1 MYSREIKMQEIDERK
16 LWMSVLATSD
26 KNNILSFWE
35 KTKIKVNYQWLRAPE
50 IGSIMAQGRMGV
62 TGNKFNIGE
71 VTITRCSL
79 KLDCGT
85 IGHSYVQGRSK
96 KKAEISALCDALM
109 QTKLAEKI
117 NKKIIKPLEKIKID
131 KKNKILSKAEATKV
145 DFFTLVRGESE

>member
-1 MYSREIKMQEIDERK
+1 MQEIDERK

>member
-1 MYSREIKMQEIDERK
+1 MQEIDKRK
-16 LWMSVLATSD
+16 SWMSVLATSD

-96 KKAEISALCDALM
+96 KKAEISALC
-109 QTKLAEKI
+109 
-117 NKKIIKPLEKIKID
+117 
-131 KKNKILSKAEATKV
+131 V
-145 DFFTLVRGESE
+145 